1 MNKLFVNKSRLL
13 LLFFTYCQFSIACS
27 LFVSSCTQVDI
38 FEKNT
43 AIPNYEWQQQF
54 TATGDFL
61 ITDTASAYS
70 IYLVLRHT
78 DAYKYNNIWLH
89 VGLQPPGDSMHIQK
103 VNLALGDDA
112 NGWEGTGMNDIWEV
126 RKLLNGAPRRFKQP
140 GKYNY
145 SISQIMRDN
154 PLLHI
159 MSVGL
164 RIEKRKD

>member
-1 MNKLFVNKSRLL
+1 MKGIIKHKIQF
-13 LLFFTYCQFSIACS
+13 LLFAVAFCQ
-27 LFVSSCTQVDI
+27 FVSSCTQIDI

-43 AIPNYEWQQQF
+43 TIPKYEWQQSF
-54 TATGDFL
+54 TAKGDFV
-61 ITDTASAYS
+61 ITDTTSAYS

-78 DAYKYNNIWLH
+78 DAYKYNNIWLNIR
-89 VGLQPPGDSMHIQK
+89 LQPPGDSTHLQK

-112 NGWEGTGMNDIWEV
+112 NGWDGTGMNDIWEV

-140 GKYNY
+140 GKYSF

-154 PLLHI
+154 PLPYI

-164 RIEKRKD
+164 RIEKQKD

>member
-1 MNKLFVNKSRLL
+1 MRSIKKYKFQFLL
-13 LLFFTYCQFSIACS
+13 CCVIHSLFF
-27 LFVSSCTQVDI
+27 SSCTQIEI

-43 AIPNYEWQQQF
+43 SIPKYEWQQNF
-54 TATGDFL
+54 TATGDF
-61 ITDTASAYS
+61 IIEDTIAAYS

-78 DAYKYNNIWLH
+78 DAYQYNNIWLN

-103 VNLALGDDA
+103 VNLILGDDA
-112 NGWEGTGMNDIWEV
+112 NGWEGAGMNDIWDL
-126 RKLLNGAPRRFKQP
+126 RKLLNGEPRRFKKP
-140 GKYNY
+140 GKYSF

-164 RIEKRKD
+164 RIEKKKD